1 MSSAVTSFADL
12 LRHLRTSSALSQEE
26 LAMRSGLSLRGISDL
41 ERGVRRAPHL
51 TTVRLL
57 ADALELSSEDRE
69 ALLAAARPGRLPAV
83 QGAGSESYPP
93 LPVPLTSLI
102 GREQELS
109 DLIALVGQPNV
120 RLVSVTGPGGT
131 GKTRLALE
139 VGARLQNA
147 FADGVVFVD
156 LAPLREAQFVLPT
169 FATTLGVRERAGQPL
184 RDTLSSFLAPQ
195 QLLLLLDNCEQVL
208 AAGPEIAALLA
219 ACPQLSVLAT
229 SREPLRVRGERVF
242 PLKPLPLPAS
252 DPRSSVADVALV
264 PAVALFLERAAA
276 SRPDIALTQ
285 DNAAAIA
292 AICRRLDG
300 LPLAIELAAAR
311 ISVLSP
317 AALLAR
323 LEHRLPVLTGG
334 SRDLPLR
341 QRTMRDAIA
350 WSYDLLP
357 VAEQN
362 LFRRLAV
369 FAGGF
374 TLDAAAVVG
383 ARDDLAV
390 VEGIE
395 ALLAASLVQLVEQP
409 DGERRI
415 AMLETV
421 REFGVEQ
428 LVSRGELEEVGRSHA
443 YYYVD
448 LAQTGGADLAAAAP
462 GRWLAH
468 LGAEQANLRA
478 ALTWLRDWEETAGGL
493 RLAGALG
500 GFWRLRNA
508 STEGRSWLE
517 TFLAQPRAADA
528 PTADRI
534 MALRWA
540 GELAGLEGDL
550 VAAQTRLSESLA
562 LARRT
567 VDRRGIAGALGALGS
582 VLFQHGEVAASV
594 EPFTEAVALSRD
606 LGDARQTA
614 FLLAYLGGAVGVTG
628 DVARGEA
635 LAAESEELLQS
646 LGDTR
651 SFEADFL
658 LMIQGILAFAGGD
671 YGRAEDRLEAAV
683 AFGRAID
690 AKGILSATFAFLAEV
705 ALARDRELEAAEHFR
720 EGLVLGCEIG
730 FVVGI
735 ALNLRGLIR
744 LGVRHGEFSRGA
756 RLIGALDAYRGTVRQ
771 VPGIVASGH
780 EADVATAHAALGDD
794 AFIAARAAGRA
805 LSLES
810 VVTEATALVDAFM
823 SIGHASC

>member
-57 ADALELSSEDRE
+57 ADALELSPEDRE

-184 RDTLSSFLAPQ
+184 RDTLSRFLAPQ

-264 PAVALFLERAAA
+264 PAVALFLERATA
-276 SRPDIALTQ
+276 SHPTFALTP
-285 DNAAAIA
+285 DNAAAVA

-300 LPLAIELAAAR
+300 LPLAIELAAAWVR
-311 ISVLSP
+311 VLPP
-317 AALLAR
+317 AALLER
-323 LEHRLPVLTGG
+323 LEQRRLLLTGG

-341 QRTMRDAIA
+341 QRTMRDTIA

-357 VAEQN
+357 SQEQQ

-369 FAGGF
+369 FAGSF
-374 TLDAAAVVG
+374 SLEAAKAVAG
-383 ARDDLAV
+383 ARGMPDRDVL
-390 VEGIE
+390 EGIASLVNKSLLQTRE
-395 ALLAASLVQLVEQP
+395 ELAGEPRYQMLETIREYGLEQLAAS
-409 DGERRI
+409 GETEELGRHHADYCLTQAQAGAVALGSAAQGGWLPR
-415 AMLETV
+415 LE
-421 REFGVEQ
+421 
-428 LVSRGELEEVGRSHA
+428 
-443 YYYVD
+443 
-448 LAQTGGADLAAAAP
+448 
-462 GRWLAH
+462 
-468 LGAEQANLRA
+468 AEQANLRA
-478 ALTWLRDWEETAGGL
+478 ALAWLRDHEAGETGL
-493 RLAGALG
+493 RLATALG
-500 GFWRLRNA
+500 VFWHIRSANA
-508 STEGRSWLE
+508 EARTWLE
-517 TFLAQPRAADA
+517 TFLAQAPAAT
-528 PTADRI
+528 PTADRVS
-534 MALRWA
+534 ALRWA
-540 GELAGLEGDL
+540 GEFAGLLGDTG
-550 VAAQTRLSESLA
+550 VAEARLTESLT
-562 LARRT
+562 LARQMG
-567 VDRRGIAGALGALGS
+567 DKGS
-582 VLFQHGEVAASV
+582 VAVALRAIGSAAVLHGDVAASI
-594 EPFTEAVALSRD
+594 EPFTEAAGIARELKD
-606 LGDARQTA
+606 LRQTA
-614 FLLAYLGGAVGVTG
+614 FLLAYLAYAVGHQG
-628 DVARGEA
+628 DLARAEVLLTESEA
-635 LAAESEELLQS
+635 LVRT
-646 LGDTR
+646 LGDTD
-651 SFEADFL
+651 SFEAGLAALAHGL
-658 LMIQGILAFAGGD
+658 LAVMDGTYA
-671 YGRAEDRLEAAV
+671 RARPHLEAAV
-683 AFGRAID
+683 CKGRAIG
-690 AKGILSATFAFLAEV
+690 AKGTLSVALGGLAEV
-705 ALARDRELEAAEHFR
+705 ALANGDIEAATQHYR
-720 EGLVLGCEIG
+720 EGLVTGWEGDFPLGIVFNLTGLARLGSSGTELG
-730 FVVGI
+730 PVARVVGMVD
-735 ALNLRGLIR
+735 ALG
-744 LGVRHGEFSRGA
+744 GA
-756 RLIGALDAYRGTVRQ
+756 IQALPPLAITAYESS
-771 VPGIVASGH
+771 VAS
-780 EADVATAHAALGDD
+780 VRAALGDA
-794 AFIAARAAGRA
+794 AFTAAREAGRA
-805 LSLES
+805 LPLES
-810 VVTEATALVDAFM
+810 AVTEALALAVRA
-823 SIGHASC
+823 